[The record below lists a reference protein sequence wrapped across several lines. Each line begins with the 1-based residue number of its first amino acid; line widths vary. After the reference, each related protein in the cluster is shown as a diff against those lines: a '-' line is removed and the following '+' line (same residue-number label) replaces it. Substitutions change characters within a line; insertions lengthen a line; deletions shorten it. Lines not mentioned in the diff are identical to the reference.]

1 LTAIR
6 VQQRLVTHH
15 ILDSLAV
22 LPHLPAGSIVDVG
35 TGPGLPGVPL
45 AIARCDDPVILLDS
59 NHKKGAFLRQ
69 VAIDCELR
77 NVQVHIGRAED
88 WQPAEL
94 FEAAISRA
102 FSDLPGFIEAARHL
116 VAPSG
121 MLAAMKGVYP
131 DEELALLPASV
142 RVERV
147 VRLEVPGLRADR
159 HLVLM
164 RPV

>member
-1 LTAIR
+1 
-6 VQQRLVTHH
+6 
-15 ILDSLAV
+15 
-22 LPHLPAGSIVDVG
+22 
-35 TGPGLPGVPL
+35 
-45 AIARCDDPVILLDS
+45 
-59 NHKKGAFLRQ
+59 
-69 VAIDCELR
+69 
-77 NVQVHIGRAED
+77 
-88 WQPAEL
+88 L

-131 DEELALLPASV
+131 DEVLALLPASV